1 MSVSA
6 APRLSGLERTLW
18 PTVGLLAATLVLYE
32 FSPLDLR
39 LQDQLYDFTNR
50 RWLVDARDPLWR
62 VLFYTGPKQVI
73 VVFGLALLVLALGPE
88 GWRRKLGWARRGL
101 WVAFLTLAFAPSLTA
116 IGKEYSNVFC
126 PSEIRRY
133 GGDVRYVKLCE
144 PFPADDRPARRG
156 HCFPAGHCSGGFA
169 LLGLAW
175 LRPTRRWRAGA
186 IALGLGVGWIMGL
199 YQMFKGAHYLS
210 HTVTTML
217 LCWIVAVFGCRVLK
231 ADLGRLAPTA
241 DSK

>member
-32 FSPLDLR
+32 FTPLDLR
-39 LQDQLYDFTNR
+39 LQDLLYDFTNR
-50 RWLVDARDPLWR
+50 RWLVDARDPVWR

-73 VVFGLALLVLALGPE
+73 VVFGLALLALALG
-88 GWRRKLGWARRGL
+88 
-101 WVAFLTLAFAPSLTA
+101 PSLTA

-217 LCWIVAVFGCRVLK
+217 LCWIVAVFWCRVLK

>member
-1 MSVSA
+1 MSAPA

-32 FSPLDLR
+32 FTPLDLR
-39 LQDQLYDFTNR
+39 LQDLLYDFTNR
-50 RWLVDARDPLWR
+50 RWLVDARDPVWR

-73 VVFGLALLVLALGPE
+73 VVFGLALLALALG
-88 GWRRKLGWARRGL
+88 
-101 WVAFLTLAFAPSLTA
+101 PSLTA

-169 LLGLAW
+169 LLGLGW
-175 LRPTRRWRAGA
+175 LRPTP
-186 IALGLGVGWIMGL
+186 AL
-199 YQMFKGAHYLS
+199 AHGR
-210 HTVTTML
+210 HCTWT
-217 LCWIVAVFGCRVLK
+217 R
-231 ADLGRLAPTA
+231 GRLDHGALPDVQGRPLPQPHRDHHA
-241 DSK
+241 AMLDCGGVLVPRAECGAGLANDQ